1 MELEQLRDIIR
12 LLKEEGLTEITIS
25 DGDQRVT
32 VRREGHGSVVVSP
45 QPAATGEASAAAP
58 SELPDNVFELSAPL
72 VGTFYRRP
80 TPDDEPFVSVGDIV
94 QPGDT
99 VCIIEAMKVMNEI
112 HAEAPGRVRQ
122 VHLDEGALVEFGQ
135 ALITFERI

>member
-1 MELEQLRDIIR
+1 MELEQLRDIIQ
-12 LLKEEGLTEITIS
+12 LLKEEGLTEITIC

-45 QPAATGEASAAAP
+45 PPAAAGEAPSTA
-58 SELPDNVFELSAPL
+58 SELPENVFELSAPL

-80 TPDDEPFVSVGDIV
+80 TPDDPPFISVGDIV

-99 VCIIEAMKVMNEI
+99 VCIVEAMKVMNEI
-112 HAEAPGRVRQ
+112 HAEEPGRVRQ
-122 VHLDEGALVEFGQ
+122 VLLDEGALVEFGQ
-135 ALITFERI
+135 ALITFERL